1 MNRPPACH
9 RVPDEREVLMQSI
22 YLEIQQHTHP
32 TNFVSGDEKSI
43 GLSPGRVTELRSK
56 KLQEIRDLQC
66 LLDQSRGIKKS

>member
-1 MNRPPACH
+1 
-9 RVPDEREVLMQSI
+9 MQSF
-22 YLEIQQHTHP
+22 YLEIQQHTPQP
-32 TNFVSGDEKSI
+32 TLSVHGDEKSI

>member
-1 MNRPPACH
+1 MI
-9 RVPDEREVLMQSI
+9 REPEIKQNGGPNAVVLSGSTAT
-22 YLEIQQHTHP
+22 HTP
-32 TNFVSGDEKSI
+32 TNVVSGDEKSI

>member
-1 MNRPPACH
+1 MIRE
-9 RVPDEREVLMQSI
+9 PDIKQNGGPNAVDLSGNTAA
-22 YLEIQQHTHP
+22 HTP
-32 TNFVSGDEKSI
+32 TNVVSGDEKSI